1 MQTSLHSLIFH
12 FADVLNCYK
21 IFYEGSKIM
30 KRIQKILAGIFL
42 LAVLLLGLMPV
53 STKAAALKGTDPCY
67 KITPQLTSASWK
79 YIDEIYRQK
88 YPDLGLTNWFLSD
101 ADGEVLQKLSDTI
114 TKGLTSPSSKATAI
128 ARWIKGNI
136 TYDTTVSSFPVDVFY
151 SRRGDCQ
158 GYAMLM
164 TALLRFADIPA
175 VECIGWRGDMKNHF
189 TLGKHGSEIGHAWVM
204 VWLGDDWYLF
214 DPLFEVYKCKDQS
227 FIAKWYFFDLID
239 GVCPYYDG
247 IPFQYI
253 NNGEGVFYKDGRFLY
268 LINGIPGSQVY
279 SSSVQP
285 YLSAEDISY
294 PAVLRYK
301 EPNGFSHDGWEYDE
315 NPERKDQMINDECYS
330 NGWLGDEYAKPNGII
345 ATNSIVTK
353 NGMTLFLS
361 YAGAAFYLP
370 GKSSDYTLTKG
381 AITLRKGQSLSG
393 FYPYSYRKKEE
404 GYVLTWKSED
414 PSIATVTPGG
424 KVTGISEGY
433 VNLSYDFC
441 RLEDN
446 AYIGGG
452 FIQFYVSASDRK
464 ADYTD
469 HSQLDK
475 HAKITLYDKRCRFTG
490 SEIRPAVTVTCDG
503 NTLSEGSDYTLS
515 YKNNINPG
523 TGTIIVTGKGVYK
536 GTLKT
541 TFLITS
547 ADGTPVPE
555 TPSTNTRPKKGQ
567 TLTHASGSKYLVT
580 GTRTVAFKAPKK
592 GAKAVV
598 IPKIV
603 TLKGYP
609 FKVISIASAAFRNN
623 ATVTK
628 VTVGSNVTTIGQKA
642 FSNCSK
648 LSSITLGSSVK
659 NIGAYAFY
667 RCTALKKLTIPAAT
681 TSIGKSAF
689 YGCKKLTFLTIRTA
703 RLTSKTIGTK
713 AFIGTP
719 KKLTV
724 SVPKKQKTAYTRLLR
739 SKGISRRAII
749 K

>member
-1 MQTSLHSLIFH
+1 
-12 FADVLNCYK
+12 
-21 IFYEGSKIM
+21 M

-53 STKAAALKGTDPCY
+53 STKAATLKATDPCY

-88 YPDLGLTNWFLSD
+88 YPDLGITNWFLSD

-279 SSSVQP
+279 NSSVQP

-592 GAKAVV
+592 GAKAVI
-598 IPKIV
+598 IPKTV

-609 FKVISIASAAFRNN
+609 FKVTSIASAAFRNN
-623 ATVTK
+623 TTVTK

-648 LSSITLGSSVK
+648 LSSITLGGSVK

-703 RLTSKTIGTK
+703 SLTSKTIGAK
-713 AFIGTP
+713 AFSGTP

-724 SVPKKQKTAYTRLLR
+724 SVPEKQKTAYIRLLR
-739 SKGISRRAII
+739 SKGISRRA
-749 K
+749 KYRNLFL

>member
-1 MQTSLHSLIFH
+1 
-12 FADVLNCYK
+12 
-21 IFYEGSKIM
+21 M
-30 KRIQKILAGIFL
+30 KRTQKILAGIFL

-53 STKAAALKGTDPCY
+53 STKAAALKATDPCY
-67 KITPQLTSASWK
+67 KITQQLTSASWK

-214 DPLFEVYKCKDQS
+214 DPLFELYKCKDKS
-227 FIAKWYFFDLID
+227 FIAKWYFFGLID

-279 SSSVQP
+279 NSSVQP

-301 EPNGFSHDGWEYDE
+301 DPNGLTRDGWEYDE

-414 PSIATVTPGG
+414 PSIATVTPNG

-469 HSQLDK
+469 HSQLDR
-475 HAKITLYDKRCRFTG
+475 HAKIILYDKRCRFTG

-547 ADGTPVPE
+547 ADGTLIPE

-592 GAKAVV
+592 GAKAVI
-598 IPKIV
+598 IPKTV

-609 FKVISIASAAFRNN
+609 FKVTSIASAAFRNN

-648 LSSITLGSSVK
+648 LSSITLGGSVK

-667 RCTALKKLTIPAAT
+667 RCKALKKLTIPAAT

-739 SKGISRRAII
+739 SKGVSRRAKI

>member
-1 MQTSLHSLIFH
+1 
-12 FADVLNCYK
+12 
-21 IFYEGSKIM
+21 M

-53 STKAAALKGTDPCY
+53 STKAAALKATDPCY

-101 ADGEVLQKLSDTI
+101 ADGEALQKLSDTI

-227 FIAKWYFFDLID
+227 FIGKWYFFDLID

-253 NNGEGVFYKDGRFLY
+253 NNGNGVFYKDGRFLY

-279 SSSVQP
+279 NSSVQP

-301 EPNGFSHDGWEYDE
+301 DPNGLTRDGWEYDE

-345 ATNSIVTK
+345 ATNSIVTRS
-353 NGMTLFLS
+353 GMTLFLS

-393 FYPYSYRKKEE
+393 FYPYSYSKKEE

-433 VNLSYDFC
+433 VNLSYDFR

-469 HSQLDK
+469 HSQLDR
-475 HAKITLYDKRCRFTG
+475 HAKIILYDKRCRFTG

-536 GTLKT
+536 GTLKA

-592 GAKAVV
+592 GAKAVI
-598 IPKIV
+598 IPKTV
-603 TLKGYP
+603 TLKGYH
-609 FKVISIASAAFRNN
+609 FKVTSIASAAFRNN
-623 ATVTK
+623 TTVTK

-648 LSSITLGSSVK
+648 LSSITLGGSVK

-703 RLTSKTIGTK
+703 SLTSKTIGAK

-724 SVPKKQKTAYTRLLR
+724 SVPEKQKTAYIRLLR
-739 SKGISRRAII
+739 SKGISRSAKYRNLFL
-749 K
+749 